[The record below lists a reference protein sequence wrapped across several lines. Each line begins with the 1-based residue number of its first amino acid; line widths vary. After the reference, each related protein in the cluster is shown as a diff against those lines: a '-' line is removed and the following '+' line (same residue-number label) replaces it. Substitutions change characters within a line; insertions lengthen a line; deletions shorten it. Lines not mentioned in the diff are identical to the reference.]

1 VTLDLRPTSESLLLE
16 KMAQFRTV
24 IMPDFF
30 IDRIVKLSSFNDFL
44 KKIEV
49 KRDAGGGSV
58 HSIEQVELRGGNA
71 ANVAYGL
78 GRLGVGVDLIAVA
91 NWSSAALLRHIFS
104 TLPNVSIDAVDGR
117 PGYTVSLEFPHQNR
131 LVNVMLSDVG
141 DVGDFTADKVPVDCR
156 VKIREADLVGVFNWA
171 ANKKGSELA
180 SQVFQDASENGVM
193 TYFAPADVSGRSGEI
208 PKLLSALQGTL
219 DILSINENEA
229 RIITEMLSIDH
240 LPLDYQPDHIT
251 RCVELISNTV
261 DIRVDMHTPFGS
273 ASSYEGL
280 TYYSPSFEVE
290 RRISTGA
297 GDVWDSA
304 NITGYLLQLDPPE
317 RLRLA
322 NAAAALYIS
331 SLDAE
336 SPSTTS
342 VLSLLETSI

>member
-1 VTLDLRPTSESLLLE
+1 MKTELNLASEAKLTE
-16 KMAQFRTV
+16 KLAQFRTV

-30 IDRIVKLSSFNDFL
+30 IDRIVKLSSFSDFL
-44 KKIEV
+44 KNIEV
-49 KRDAGGGSV
+49 KREAGGGSI
-58 HSIEQVELRGGNA
+58 HSTEQVEMRGGNA

-78 GRLGVGVDLIAVA
+78 GRLGVRVNLIAVA
-91 NWSSAALLRHIFS
+91 SRSSEALLRHVFS
-104 TLPNVSIDAVDGR
+104 NMPNVSIDTVDGR
-117 PGYTVSLEFPHQNR
+117 PGYTVSLEFPYQNR

-141 DVGDFTADKVPVDCR
+141 EVGDFTPDKMPVDCWE
-156 VKIREADLVGVFNWA
+156 KIRSADLVGVFNWT

-180 SQVFQDASENGVM
+180 ERVFQQASENGVL
-193 TYFAPADVSGRSGEI
+193 TYFAPADVSGRSVEI

-219 DILSINENEA
+219 DVLSINENEA
-229 RIITEMLSIDH
+229 RTIAEMLSIER
-240 LPLDYQPDHIT
+240 LPVNYQPSHIA
-251 RCVELISNTV
+251 RCVELISDAIGTK
-261 DIRVDMHTPFGS
+261 VDMHTPFGS
-273 ASSYEGL
+273 ASSLEGA
-280 TYYSPSFEVE
+280 TYFFPSFEAE

-304 NITGYLLQLDPPE
+304 NIAGHLLQLDPRE

-342 VLSLLETSI
+342 ILSLLEKNV